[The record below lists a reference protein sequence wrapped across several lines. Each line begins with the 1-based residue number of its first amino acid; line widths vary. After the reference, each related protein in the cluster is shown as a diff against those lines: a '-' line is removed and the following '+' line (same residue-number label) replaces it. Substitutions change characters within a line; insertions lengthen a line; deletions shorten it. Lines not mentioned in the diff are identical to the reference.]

1 MIVYVDGFNLYHG
14 MKSQFGR
21 AALWLDLVAMSK
33 SFRPNQH
40 LVAVKYFT
48 APVLDNP
55 EGQSRQAHYQRA
67 LGSLYPGVVHIV
79 NGRYQSRSVRCIQ
92 CGHEYTRYEEKETD
106 VNIAT
111 ALVSDA
117 ALHLMDTAIIVSADS
132 DLAPAVRAARS
143 IRPTLFVT
151 AAFPPRRS
159 SAELKNLM
167 PASFRIGRN
176 KIVQCQ
182 LPDQFEVDGQTHGR
196 PDYWR

>member
-21 AALWLDLVAMSK
+21 ATLWLDLVA
-33 SFRPNQH
+33 
-40 LVAVKYFT
+40 
-48 APVLDNP
+48 
-55 EGQSRQAHYQRA
+55 
-67 LGSLYPGVVHIV
+67 LYPGVVYIV
-79 NGRYQSRSVRCIQ
+79 NGRYQSRKVRCTQ

-117 ALHLMDTAIIVSADS
+117 ALNLMDTAIIMSADS
-132 DLAPAVRAARS
+132 DLAPAVRAAKS
-143 IRPTLFVT
+143 IRSTLFVT

-167 PASFRIGRN
+167 PASFRIGRS
-176 KIVQCQ
+176 KIVQSQ
-182 LPDQFEVDGQTHGR
+182 LPDQFEVDGQAHER
-196 PDYWR
+196 PEYWR